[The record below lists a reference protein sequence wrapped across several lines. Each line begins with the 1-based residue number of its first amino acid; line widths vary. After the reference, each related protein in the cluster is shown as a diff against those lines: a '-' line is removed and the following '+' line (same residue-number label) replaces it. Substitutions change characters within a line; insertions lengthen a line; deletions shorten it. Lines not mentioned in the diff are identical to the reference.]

1 MLYLELFKYF
11 KKINVAGGGP
21 DAQMAPP
28 PGASVDRISIMDP
41 PALATL
47 VNREETI
54 TSIANATQCRSL
66 IIISLN
72 GSHLWLL
79 FCQE

>member
-1 MLYLELFKYF
+1 
-11 KKINVAGGGP
+11 
-21 DAQMAPP
+21 MAPP
-28 PGASVDRISIMDP
+28 PGASVDRISIMDL
-41 PALATL
+41 PALATLL

>member
-1 MLYLELFKYF
+1 
-11 KKINVAGGGP
+11 
-21 DAQMAPP
+21 MAPP

-41 PALATL
+41 PTQATLL

-72 GSHLWLL
+72 CCLLQLL